1 MIPADEAAV
10 VKNLRR
16 VSDAAPRA
24 MTAIG
29 PPPSNH
35 RGGSCSRRLTGNLHF
50 DDGCVTPRS
59 SSDRAAQS
67 ANARPISPV
76 IGESSIRHI

>member
-1 MIPADEAAV
+1 SPADEAAV

-35 RGGSCSRRLTGNLHF
+35 RGGSCSRRLTGDLHF
-50 DDGCVTPRS
+50 NDGCVTPHYSAIAPRKAQMR
-59 SSDRAAQS
+59 DRY
-67 ANARPISPV
+67 RPV